1 MSLLKQW
8 NWQGGGFGIWQL
20 TESQEELRSQ
30 LSQNFNYEEELAKLK
45 SLSRKMEY
53 LGVRVLLKALSG
65 KEMCIGHY
73 ASGKPYILSGEYQI
87 TISHTKGYIAV
98 GIHPK
103 WNIAMDIEYYGDRVK
118 KVVSRFVRQDEMPGR
133 EHLSERMLIYQYLLH
148 WSAKETL
155 FKLLDTNEV
164 DFLKH
169 LYICPFTASEEGV
182 FEAEEY
188 RTEMNNHYQIH
199 YMLRDDFVC
208 TWTVDAETAE

>member
-1 MSLLKQW
+1 
-8 NWQGGGFGIWQL
+8 
-20 TESQEELRSQ
+20 
-30 LSQNFNYEEELAKLK
+30 
-45 SLSRKMEY
+45 
-53 LGVRVLLKALSG
+53 
-65 KEMCIGHY
+65 
-73 ASGKPYILSGEYQI
+73 
-87 TISHTKGYIAV
+87 
-98 GIHPK
+98 
-103 WNIAMDIEYYGDRVK
+103 
-118 KVVSRFVRQDEMPGR
+118 
-133 EHLSERMLIYQYLLH
+133 MLIYQYLLH